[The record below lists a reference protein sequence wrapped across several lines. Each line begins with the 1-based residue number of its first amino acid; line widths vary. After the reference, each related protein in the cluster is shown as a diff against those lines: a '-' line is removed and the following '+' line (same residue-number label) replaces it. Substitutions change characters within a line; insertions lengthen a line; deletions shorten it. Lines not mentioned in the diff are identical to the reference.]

1 MGSKGG
7 KKRRRS
13 FGTVIFLLLAVMAIA
28 VIAYVIHSERQE
40 KPDRKAP
47 AKKERKVSVPS
58 PTVSPET
65 GQQIEKKSTDDSIE
79 KQPVVPGK
87 PFSETKKVAIIIDDI
102 GYDLKILKALAS
114 LDAHVTFAVLPF
126 CPHSQEAAR
135 MLHRQGKEVILH
147 LPMEPRNYEDNK
159 PGKGVLLVNMKDDE
173 LRAQL
178 DADIKAVPYARGV
191 NNHMGSRFM
200 EDRGKVA
207 LVLKKL
213 QQQGLFFVDSRTTP
227 DSKGEDE
234 ARRIGIPYATR
245 NIFID
250 NGANYTETLNTLM
263 RLLET
268 MKPQDTQTLVM
279 IGHPHG
285 STLEALKKAL
295 PVFKE
300 KGIEVV
306 SVSDILK
313 TKPNDKISRR
323 TN

>member
-28 VIAYVIHSERQE
+28 VIAYVIHAERQK
-40 KPDRKAP
+40 KPDRQAP

-58 PTVSPET
+58 PSVSPET
-65 GQQIEKKSTDDSIE
+65 GQQIDKKGTDDSKE
-79 KQPVVPGK
+79 KQPAVPGR
-87 PFSETKKVAIIIDDI
+87 PLSETKKVAIIIDDI
-102 GYDLKILKALAS
+102 GYDLKILKALAA
-114 LDAHVTFAVLPF
+114 LDANVTFAVLPF

-135 MLHRQGKEVILH
+135 MLNRQGKEVILH
-147 LPMEPRNYEDNK
+147 LPMEPKNYQDNK
-159 PGKGVLLVNMKDDE
+159 PSKGVLRVNMTDDE

-178 DADIKAVPYARGV
+178 DADIRAVPHARGV

-200 EDRGKVA
+200 EDRRKVA
-207 LVLKKL
+207 LVLSKL

-234 ARRIGIPYATR
+234 ARRIGIPYAAR

-250 NGANYTETLNTLM
+250 NGANYSETLDTL
-263 RLLET
+263 LHIPET
-268 MKPQDTQTLVM
+268 MKQRDARPLVI
-279 IGHPHG
+279 IGHPHA

-306 SVSDILK
+306 SVSDILN
-313 TKPNDKISRR
+313 TRLNEKISRR